1 MRYFNISE
9 FDSGLPNEEG
19 TGKNMSPLFLDF
31 IDELR
36 ARCDFPFFVTSGW
49 RSKKYQ
55 QSLTDRGYKTAKN
68 GQSPHLKGLAA
79 DIAISDSVKRAL
91 FVGHALQLVHELGLP
106 FRVGIAGSGK
116 GNFCHI
122 DIDEERTNPRL
133 WIY

>member
-9 FDSGLPNEEG
+9 FDSGLPGEEG
-19 TGKNMSPLFLDF
+19 TGVNMSPLFLDF

-36 ARCDFPFFVTSGW
+36 ARCDFPFFVSSGW
-49 RSKKYQ
+49 RSKKYH
-55 QSLTDRGYKTAKN
+55 QSLADRGYHTIRNSAN
-68 GQSPHLKGLAA
+68 LKGLAA
-79 DIAISDSVKRAL
+79 DIIIKDSVKRAL

-106 FRVGIAGSGK
+106 FRVGIAGKGK

>member
-19 TGKNMSPLFLDF
+19 TGVNMSPLFLDF

-49 RSKKYQ
+49 RSKKYH
-55 QSLTDRGYKTAKN
+55 QSLTDRGFHTIKN
-68 GQSPHLKGLAA
+68 SAHLKGLAA
-79 DIAISDSVKRAL
+79 DIVIKDSVKRAL

-106 FRVGIAGSGK
+106 FRVGIKKNS
-116 GNFCHI
+116 FCHI
-122 DIDEERTNPRL
+122 DIDETKTNPRL

>member
-9 FDSGLPNEEG
+9 FDSGLPNEKG
-19 TGKNMSPLFLDF
+19 TGVNMSPVFLEF

-36 ARCDFPFFVTSGW
+36 SRCNFPFVVTSGY
-49 RSKKYQ
+49 RTEAYQ
-55 QSLTDRGYKTAKN
+55 QSLTDRGYKTAKK

-106 FRVGIAGSGK
+106 FRVGISK
-116 GNFCHI
+116 KNSFCHI
-122 DIDEERTNPRL
+122 DIDETKTNPRL

>member
-1 MRYFNISE
+1 MRYFKISE

-19 TGKNMSPLFLDF
+19 TGKN
-31 IDELR
+31 R
-36 ARCDFPFFVTSGW
+36 
-49 RSKKYQ
+49 
-55 QSLTDRGYKTAKN
+55 
-68 GQSPHLKGLAA
+68 SPHLDGLAA

>member
-9 FDSGLPNEEG
+9 FDSPDEKGS
-19 TGKNMSPLFLDF
+19 GKNMNPVFLDF

-36 ARCDFPFFVTSGW
+36 SRCNFPFKVTSGF
-49 RSKKYQ
+49 RTEAYQ
-55 QSLTDRGYKTAKN
+55 QSLTDRGYKTAKK

-79 DIAISDSVKRAL
+79 DIIIKDSVKRAL

-106 FRVGIAGSGK
+106 FRVGIKKDS
-116 GNFCHI
+116 FCHI
-122 DIDEERTNPRL
+122 DINEEKTNPRL

>member
-9 FDSGLPNEEG
+9 FDSGLSNEEG

-36 ARCDFPFFVTSGW
+36 SRCNFPFRVTSGY
-49 RSKKYQ
+49 RTEAYH
-55 QSLTDRGYKTAKN
+55 QSLTDRGYKTIPNSA
-68 GQSPHLKGLAA
+68 HLKGLAA

-106 FRVGIAGSGK
+106 FRVGIAGKGK

>member
-9 FDSGLPNEEG
+9 FDSPDEKGS
-19 TGKNMSPLFLDF
+19 GKNMNPVFLDF

-36 ARCDFPFFVTSGW
+36 SRCNFPFKVTSGF
-49 RSKKYQ
+49 RTEAYQ
-55 QSLTDRGYKTAKN
+55 QSLTDRGYKTAKK

-79 DIAISDSVKRAL
+79 DIIIKDSVKSSL

-106 FRVGIAGSGK
+106 FRVGIAGKGK

-122 DIDEERTNPRL
+122 DNRL
-133 WIY
+133 RS

>member
-9 FDSGLPNEEG
+9 FDSPDEKGSG
-19 TGKNMSPLFLDF
+19 INMSPVFLNF

-36 ARCDFPFFVTSGW
+36 SRCNFSFRVTSGF
-49 RSKKYQ
+49 RTEAYQ
-55 QSLTDRGYKTAKN
+55 QSLTDRGYKTAKK

-106 FRVGIAGSGK
+106 FRVGIKKDS
-116 GNFCHI
+116 FCHI
-122 DIDEERTNPRL
+122 DIDEEKTNPRL

>member
-9 FDSGLPNEEG
+9 FDSPDEKVS
-19 TGKNMSPLFLDF
+19 GKNMNPVFLDF

-36 ARCDFPFFVTSGW
+36 SRCNFPFKVTSGY
-49 RSKKYQ
+49 RTKAYH
-55 QSLTDRGYKTAKN
+55 QSLTNRGNHTIKN
-68 GQSPHLKGLAA
+68 SAHLKGLAA

-106 FRVGIAGSGK
+106 FRVGIKKDS
-116 GNFCHI
+116 FCHI
-122 DIDEERTNPRL
+122 DIDEEKTNPRL